1 MTANRIAREV
11 SYASSAGTPTG
22 RVVVRA
28 LENATGRL
36 SLIRRARGYE
46 SEIAAGRDFWDVIC
60 ARYGIGLD
68 VVGGSLDRIPRT
80 GPLVVV
86 ANHPFGV
93 LDGLAMG
100 RILSER
106 RGRGFRI
113 LAHKIFARAPELAD
127 VVLPVSFDD
136 TREALAAN
144 LQTRAEALRTLAGGG
159 AIGIFP
165 GGAVSTAA
173 RPMGVPLDPT
183 WRTFTAKMI
192 ARSDATVVPVFF
204 DGHNSRMFQ
213 IASHLHYTLR
223 LGMLLRE
230 FRARTGTRVRVVVGE
245 PVLRETLDSLRGDA
259 RAMMLYLRRTTYA
272 LSPTPLP
279 FDGAGFE
286 WDAKPKAFDKT
297 LPSG

>member
-1 MTANRIAREV
+1 MRTNRIAREV
-11 SYASSAGTPTG
+11 SYASSAETPAG
-22 RVVVRA
+22 RIVVRA
-28 LENATGRL
+28 IENATGRL

-60 ARYGIGLD
+60 DRYGIDLD
-68 VVGGSLDRIPRT
+68 VVGGSLERIPRT

-93 LDGLAMG
+93 LDGLTMG

-106 RGRGFRI
+106 RGRNFRI
-113 LAHKIFARAPELAD
+113 LAHEIFARAPELAH
-127 VVLPVSFDD
+127 VVLPVSFDG
-136 TREALAAN
+136 TREAMAAN
-144 LQTRAEALRTLAGGG
+144 LETRAEALRTLAAGG

-204 DGHNSRMFQ
+204 DGHNSRIFQ

-245 PVLRETLDSLRGDA
+245 PVPQETLASLRGDA
-259 RAMMLYLRRTTYA
+259 RAMMLYLRRATYA

-286 WDAKPKAFDKT
+286 WDPKPKPFDKAS
-297 LPSG
+297 PSG